1 METTE
6 GGPCEHILEDVILA
20 LKKTRILLCH
30 WILTVMIP

>member
-20 LKKTRILLCH
+20 LN
-30 WILTVMIP
+30 WILTGMIP

>member
-20 LKKTRILLCH
+20 LKTRILLCH
-30 WILTVMIP
+30 WILTGMIP